1 MGEQLCINSLTI
13 SFGGTNILTIFKMDS
28 AQFKVRGNE
37 MIDYIINYME
47 TVEER
52 RVTPDVKPGYL
63 QHLLPEAAP
72 QDPEPWENVMQDI
85 EDKIMLGMTHWQHP
99 RFHAYFSSGNSY
111 PSILGDMLSD
121 AIGCI
126 GFSWAAGPSCT
137 ELETIVLDWMG
148 QMLGLPSSFLV
159 SGVDS
164 RGGGVI
170 QSSASECI
178 LDALLAARANAVK
191 DLKQVYGPDV
201 EETTILSKLVAYCS
215 KEAHSCVEKA
225 SMIGFV
231 KIRILEPDS
240 NHQLT
245 GETLQEAMEA
255 DIEKGLHPF
264 FVTAVLGSTG
274 MCAFDRVD
282 EIGPVCQAK
291 QAWLHVDGSYAGNS
305 FICPE
310 MRHLMRGIEYANSF
324 NINPNKWMLVSFDCS
339 CMWVKDQVE
348 FTQGMVVD
356 PLYLQH
362 DNQSKAIDY
371 RHWGIPLSRR
381 FRALKLWFVIRSY
394 GVSGLQAYIR
404 NHCKLA
410 KVFEQLVRQDDR
422 FKVVNKVQ
430 VGLVCFKL
438 VGNNDLNKKLL
449 SMINNSGRLHMVPTY
464 MKDEYVIRMAVCA
477 ENATEDDMQAAWDIT
492 REMADLLLEDS
503 ILDKTDTVLDKI
515 TLEDS
520 FKNNILVD
528 KNEEKLH

>member
-1 MGEQLCINSLTI
+1 MGSVSCSAISTVLHLTFVCIYD
-13 SFGGTNILTIFKMDS
+13 MDS
-28 AQFKVRGNE
+28 AEFQLRGRE
-37 MIDYIINYME
+37 MIDYIVNYLE
-47 TVEER
+47 NVGDR
-52 RVTPDVKPGYL
+52 RVTPDVAPGYL
-63 QHLLPEAAP
+63 RPLLPATAP
-72 QDPEPWENVMQDI
+72 ENPEPWEDMMHDV
-85 EDKIMLGMTHWQHP
+85 EEKILTGMTHWQHP

-111 PSILGDMLSD
+111 PSILADMLSD

-148 QMLGLPSSFLV
+148 QMLGLPTSFLA
-159 SGVDS
+159 SSVDS

-178 LDALLAARANAVK
+178 LDALLAARALAIK
-191 DLKQVYGPDV
+191 RLKLVYGDHV
-201 EETTILSKLVAYCS
+201 EDGVLLSKLVAYCS

-240 NHQLT
+240 NNQLT
-245 GETLQEAMEA
+245 GEILREAMEE
-255 DIEKGLHPF
+255 DIRNGLHPF

-274 MCAFDRVD
+274 LCAFDRVD

-310 MRHLMRGIEYANSF
+310 MRYLMAGIEHADSF

-339 CMWVKDQVE
+339 CMWVKDKHK

-362 DNQSKAIDY
+362 SNSDSTIDY
-371 RHWGIPLSRR
+371 RHWGVPLSRR

-394 GVSGLQAYIR
+394 GVSGLQEYIR
-404 NHCKLA
+404 NHCRLA
-410 KVFEQLVRQDDR
+410 KLFESKVLQDPR
-422 FKVVNKVQ
+422 FRVVNDVK

-438 VGNNDLNKKLL
+438 VGSNVLNRKLL
-449 SMINNSGRLHMVPTY
+449 DTINASGRLHMVPTN
-464 MKDEYVIRMAVCA
+464 MKGEYVIRFALCA
-477 ENATEDDMQAAWDIT
+477 ENASVGDVAAAWDIIQEVAT
-492 REMADLLLEDS
+492 DVLKSEAEISRKPK
-503 ILDKTDTVLDKI
+503 ILGTVYFE
-515 TLEDS
+515 TE
-520 FKNNILVD
+520 
-528 KNEEKLH
+528 

>member
-1 MGEQLCINSLTI
+1 
-13 SFGGTNILTIFKMDS
+13 MDS
-28 AQFKVRGNE
+28 AEFKVRGNE

-47 TVEER
+47 TVADR

-63 QHLLPEAAP
+63 RSLLPDAAP
-72 QDPEPWENVMQDI
+72 QESEPWEDVMKDV

-148 QMLGLPSSFLV
+148 RMLGLPGSFLS
-159 SGVDS
+159 SGEGSV
-164 RGGGVI
+164 GGGVI

-191 DLKQVYGPDV
+191 RLKPVYGEDV
-201 EETTILSKLVAYCS
+201 EDTIILSKLVAYCS

-231 KIRILEPDS
+231 KIRILEPDC
-240 NHQLT
+240 NNQLT
-245 GETLQEAMEA
+245 GAILREAMEA
-255 DIEKGLHPF
+255 DMAQGLHPF

-274 MCAFDRVD
+274 LCSFDKVD
-282 EIGPVCQAK
+282 EIGPLCNEVG
-291 QAWLHVDGSYAGNS
+291 AWLHVDGSYAGNS

-310 MRHLMRGIEYANSF
+310 LRSPMAGIECADSF

-339 CMWVKDQVE
+339 CMWVKDKHK
-348 FTQGMVVD
+348 FTQGMIVD

-362 DNQSKAIDY
+362 SNSDTAIDY
-371 RHWGIPLSRR
+371 RHWGVPLSRR
-381 FRALKLWFVIRSY
+381 FRALKLWFTIRSY
-394 GVSGLQAYIR
+394 GVSGLQNYIR

-410 KVFEQLVRQDDR
+410 KLFES
-422 FKVVNKVQ
+422 KVVKDSRFQVVNEVK

-438 VGNNDLNKKLL
+438 KGSNELNRKLL
-449 SMINNSGRLHMVPTY
+449 DSINESGRLHMVPTY
-464 MKDEYVIRMAVCA
+464 MKGEYVIRLAVCA
-477 ENATEDDMQAAWDIT
+477 EKANEDDMDAAWKIIQEFASKLVPATESSCMKSTVT
-492 REMADLLLEDS
+492 RS
-503 ILDKTDTVLDKI
+503 IGLIRSDDCRA
-515 TLEDS
+515 TL
-520 FKNNILVD
+520 
-528 KNEEKLH
+528 

>member
-1 MGEQLCINSLTI
+1 
-13 SFGGTNILTIFKMDS
+13 
-28 AQFKVRGNE
+28 

-47 TVEER
+47 TVADR

-63 QHLLPEAAP
+63 RGLLPDRAP
-72 QDPEPWENVMQDI
+72 QDPEPWDDVMQDV
-85 EDKIMLGMTHWQHP
+85 EDKIMRGMTHWQHP

-148 QMLGLPSSFLV
+148 KMLGLPDTFLAEIEG
-159 SGVDS
+159 SE
-164 RGGGVI
+164 GGGVI

-191 DLKQVYGPDV
+191 RLRSVYGD
-201 EETTILSKLVAYCS
+201 ELEDTSILSKLVAYCS

-240 NHQLT
+240 NNQLT
-245 GETLQEAMEA
+245 GEILRAAMEE
-255 DIEKGLHPF
+255 DMKGGLHPF

-274 MCAFDRVD
+274 LCSFDRVD
-282 EIGPVCQAK
+282 EIGPLCNEVG
-291 QAWLHVDGSYAGNS
+291 AWLHVDGSYAGNS

-310 MRHLMRGIEYANSF
+310 MRYLMAGIECADSF

-339 CMWVKDQVE
+339 CMWVKDKHK
-348 FTQGMVVD
+348 FTQGMIVD

-362 DNQSKAIDY
+362 SNQDTSIDY

-381 FRALKLWFVIRSY
+381 FRALKLWFTIRSY

-404 NHCKLA
+404 NHCRLA
-410 KVFEQLVRQDDR
+410 KVFAS
-422 FKVVNKVQ
+422 KVVQDSRFEVVNDVK

-438 VGNNDLNKKLL
+438 KGSNDLNRELL
-449 SMINNSGRLHMVPTY
+449 DSINNSGRLHMVPTY
-464 MKDEYVIRMAVCA
+464 MKGEYVIRMAVCA
-477 ENATEDDMQAAWDIT
+477 EKATEEDMEAAWQIIQ
-492 REMADLLLEDS
+492 EFASKLFNDS
-503 ILDKTDTVLDKI
+503 LNAKSKLTYNIAQMKLDECSF
-515 TLEDS
+515 TL
-520 FKNNILVD
+520 
-528 KNEEKLH
+528 